1 MSQKCVDYSIKTLL
15 SSRHDFSTILLDSTY
30 EMNLLRNDAK
40 EIARDLM
47 LAGSLSEPD
56 IRFALASIRIS
67 DTLRTIQKEA
77 FEIATT
83 SLLLENG
90 EEIDCADLRMIG
102 DLANRLMRLCTVA
115 IFEEEIT
122 HAEVVLHA
130 EAGERLAATTA
141 TVHCLRVDRRLPTQ
155 PAFVLSIAERL
166 DEMMCQMREMA
177 GAIVFW
183 IGGNK
188 RDSSPGSRRFQ
199 PEHFAAGS
207 RSVSE
212 FEPEYCI

>member
-15 SSRHDFSTILLDSTY
+15 NNRHDFSTILLDSTY
-30 EMNLLRNDAK
+30 EMDLLRNDAK
-40 EIARDLM
+40 EIARDLI
-47 LAGSLSEPD
+47 LGSLSESD
-56 IRFALASIRIS
+56 IRFVMASMRIS
-67 DTLRTIQKEA
+67 DALRTIQKEA

-90 EEIDCADLRMIG
+90 EETGCADLTTIG

-122 HAEVVLHA
+122 HAEVVLHT

-141 TVHCLRVDRRLPTQ
+141 TARYLRVDRRLPTQ
-155 PAFVLSIAERL
+155 SALVLSIGERL
-166 DEMMCQMREMA
+166 DEMISQMREMA

-183 IGGNK
+183 IGGSK
-188 RDSSPGSRRFQ
+188 RESSPGSRRFE
-199 PEHFAAGS
+199 PEHFTAGS

>member
-15 SSRHDFSTILLDSTY
+15 NSRHDFSTILLDSTY
-30 EMNLLRNDAK
+30 EMDLLRNDAK

-47 LAGSLSEPD
+47 LARSLSESD
-56 IRFALASIRIS
+56 IRFVLASMRIS
-67 DTLRTIQKEA
+67 DALRTIQKEA

-90 EEIDCADLRMIG
+90 EQIDCADLTMIG

-122 HAEVVLHA
+122 HAEVVLHTD
-130 EAGERLAATTA
+130 AGERSAATTA
-141 TVHCLRVDRRLPTQ
+141 ATRYLRVDRRLPTQ
-155 PAFVLSIAERL
+155 SAFVLSIAERL
-166 DEMMCQMREMA
+166 DEMISQMREMA
-177 GAIVFW
+177 GAIVLW

-188 RDSSPGSRRFQ
+188 RESSPGSRRFE

-207 RSVSE
+207 RSVIE